1 MKNILHI
8 QFLLLFLSLTV
19 HSQNTFE
26 FNLKGEQD
34 QVPGAMIEDSQG
46 NIIFTVWNNQ
56 YAEILKLNQN
66 GDIIDSVKIFNSE
79 NSKCD
84 LFSMLKS
91 ENDEFYAFGYWEENS
106 EFYFWVTKFDA
117 DFNLILNSKFP
128 VDGRVVTVYSYSI
141 YNSEGNIVSVM
152 PYETNPP
159 NTKLVIYEINQSGE
173 LIQFRNLESYGNGI
187 IYSCDLIEVEPNEY
201 RIYTSSS
208 LQKTICYCN
217 EVNSDFDL
225 IDSYT
230 LPWYLGDLTT
240 VKKINDTSL
249 IIAGKKIL
257 FENNDDFQ
265 LGIIETDLQN
275 NLLISNDFGKTDTND
290 YPGNHNTMDFLEIDN
305 IYYGGTSNLTYPYFS
320 NIPSWLL
327 LNKIDENLNLKW
339 QKYYGGDACYLLMSI
354 LATLDGGCVMA
365 GSRYDYQTQNQER
378 DVYLIKVNEDG
389 LITWAHN
396 IPEITKEILIY
407 PNPGN
412 DLIHI
417 KSFQNTLT
425 IELYNNNGQQTISHK
440 ITNQNITLNTR
451 NLNSGI
457 YFYRILNDKNKTIE
471 TGKWI
476 KN

>member
-1 MKNILHI
+1 MKNLAYIIFSLLILC
-8 QFLLLFLSLTV
+8 QSV
-19 HSQNTFE
+19 YGQDTFE
-26 FNLKGEQD
+26 FNLKGERD

-46 NIIFTVWNNQ
+46 NIIFTIWNNQ

-66 GDIIDSVKIFNSE
+66 GDIIDSVKILNSE
-79 NSKCD
+79 NNKCD

-91 ENDEFYAFGYWEENS
+91 ENDEFYVFGYWEENS
-106 EFYFWVTKFDA
+106 EFYFWVTKFDS
-117 DFNLILNSKFP
+117 DLNLILDNKFP

-141 YNSEGNIVSVM
+141 YNDEGNIVCVM

-159 NTKLVIYEINQSGE
+159 NTKLVIYEITQSGE
-173 LIQFRNLESYGNGI
+173 LINFKNLTGQGTGI
-187 IYSCDLIEVEPNEY
+187 IAVYDLIEIEPNEY

-217 EVNSDFDL
+217 ELNSDFEL

-230 LPWYLGDLTT
+230 IPWYLGDLTT

-249 IIAGKKIL
+249 VIAGKKIL
-257 FENNDDFQ
+257 FENNNDFQ

-275 NLLISNDFGKTDTND
+275 NLLMSNDFGKIDTNE

-305 IYYGGTSNLTYPYFS
+305 IYFGGTSNVTYPYYS
-320 NIPSWLL
+320 SIPSWLFI
-327 LNKIDENLNLKW
+327 NKIDENLNLKW

-354 LATLDGGCVMA
+354 LATQDGGCVLA
-365 GSRYDYQTQNQER
+365 GSRFDYQTQNQER
-378 DVYLIKVNEDG
+378 DVYLIKINEDG

-396 IPEITKEILIY
+396 IPEVTKKILIY

-412 DLIHI
+412 DFLHV
-417 KSFQNTLT
+417 KTLKNKLS
-425 IELYNNNGQQTISHK
+425 IVLFNANGKQIISQK
-440 ITNQNITLNTR
+440 ITNQNITLNTG

-457 YFYRILNDKNKTIE
+457 YFYRIIDENNKIIE
-471 TGKWI
+471 IGKWI